1 MREPQVVW
9 PNFRGRTVPIGPP
22 VIDAI
27 VYVIGRRG
35 DDVINTCALKSVADQ
50 SGQTAALVAA
60 GSVLTDAALRAAASL
75 RITLVE
81 IYVRPDQCHVTRSR
95 DNRCALQFTHVNTT
109 SSNNFD
115 FSLVTFCLFSF
126 CVFTRA
132 TLC

>member
-1 MREPQVVW
+1 MGRQFLVTTCGSHRSSGQIFGGEPYPLV
-9 PNFRGRTVPIGPP
+9 PP

-50 SGQTAALVAA
+50 SGQTTALVAA
-60 GSVLTDAALRAAASL
+60 GSVLTDAALRAAATL

-95 DNRCALQFTHVNTT
+95 DNRCALQFTHVNTI
-109 SSNNFD
+109 
-115 FSLVTFCLFSF
+115 L
-126 CVFTRA
+126 A
-132 TLC
+132 TILIFL